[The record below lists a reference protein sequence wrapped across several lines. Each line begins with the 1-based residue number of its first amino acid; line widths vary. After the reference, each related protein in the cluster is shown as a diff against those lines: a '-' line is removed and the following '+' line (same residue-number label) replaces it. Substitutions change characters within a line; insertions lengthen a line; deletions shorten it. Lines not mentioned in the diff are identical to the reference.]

1 MTNLGIKPQ
10 AVIGVVWVM
19 GLASGCVLRS
29 APVARI
35 ADGVEY
41 SGRALTPQ
49 AYEHYARAELR
60 VAANDDASAIVEYER
75 ALSEDSDA
83 AEVRAKL
90 GAAQCRSAGGAAEAM
105 ARTAETNLR
114 EALEQDP
121 HSATAWLETA
131 RCALRFGQPERAF
144 SAAKQAVSLDPS
156 SENANSLVL
165 TTAEASSDLAFARR
179 WADAW
184 VARQPNE
191 PGAWRALLAFARR
204 TKDLGRESLAL
215 TRLEEFGEPLAA
227 STRLSRALL
236 KDDFAAASVA
246 ATALGLRGGEL
257 AARAVQAGAYST
269 ARHHSE
275 RLRAADPTD
284 ADSWAAALALA
295 ELERDFAEFERLLRE
310 PAPDSAL
317 SASARELLSAL
328 LARVAGEDA
337 RAAFTSTTAKDS
349 ATAR

>member
-1 MTNLGIKPQ
+1 MSPFLM
-10 AVIGVVWVM
+10 M

-60 VAANDDASAIVEYER
+60 VAANDDTSAIVEYER

-90 GAAQCRSAGGAAEAM
+90 GAAQCRSASSAADAL

-114 EALEQDP
+114 QALEQDAY
-121 HSATAWLETA
+121 SATAWLETA
-131 RCALRFGQPERAF
+131 RCALRFGQHERAF
-144 SAAKQAVSLDPS
+144 SAAKQAASLDPS
-156 SENANSLVL
+156 SENANALVL
-165 TTAEASSDLAFARR
+165 TTAEATSDVAFARR

-191 PGAWRALLAFARR
+191 PSAWRALLAFARR
-204 TKDLGRESLAL
+204 TKDLGREQLAL
-215 TRLEEFGEPLAA
+215 TRLEEFGQPSAA
-227 STRLSRALL
+227 SARLSHALL
-236 KDDFAAASVA
+236 KDDFAAASAA

-257 AARAVQAGAYST
+257 AARAVQVGAYST
-269 ARHHSE
+269 ARHHSQ
-275 RLRAADPTD
+275 RVRAADPTD
-284 ADSWAAALALA
+284 ADSWAASLALA
-295 ELERDFAEFERLLRE
+295 ELEQNFVEFERLLRE
-310 PAPDSAL
+310 PVPDSAL
-317 SASARELLSAL
+317 SASARELLTGL

-337 RAAFTSTTAKDS
+337 RAAFTS
-349 ATAR
+349 ATSMSSPPAR